1 LYVLHFFSE
10 RVHVVRILAFDIECE
25 KAPLKF
31 PQADKDKI
39 YMISYMVAGEGYLII
54 NREIVTKDIEDFE
67 YTPKAQ
73 YPGPFHVFN
82 EKNEEDSLQ

>member
-1 LYVLHFFSE
+1 
-10 RVHVVRILAFDIECE
+10 
-25 KAPLKF
+25 
-31 PQADKDKI
+31 
-39 YMISYMVAGEGYLII
+39 MISYMVGGEGYLII

-67 YTPKAQ
+67 YTPKAH